1 MFRNEHI
8 RIPLLGLVENMS
20 YFTPPDDPEK
30 KYFIFGQSGC
40 KKFARELNIPLLSQ
54 IPIVPEITESGDSGS
69 PVAADDRSPV
79 AAAFMQLAESV
90 AQQVAIQN
98 AIKESFGVN

>member
-20 YFTPPDDPEK
+20 YFTPPDNPER

-40 KKFARELNIPLLSQ
+40 KKFASDLNIPLLAQ
-54 IPIVPEITESGDSGS
+54 IPIIPEITESGDSGIPIAADDQS
-69 PVAADDRSPV
+69 PVALV
-79 AAAFMQLAESV
+79 FMHFAEALAR
-90 AQQVAIQN
+90 QIAIQN
-98 AIKESFGVN
+98 AIKESFGMN